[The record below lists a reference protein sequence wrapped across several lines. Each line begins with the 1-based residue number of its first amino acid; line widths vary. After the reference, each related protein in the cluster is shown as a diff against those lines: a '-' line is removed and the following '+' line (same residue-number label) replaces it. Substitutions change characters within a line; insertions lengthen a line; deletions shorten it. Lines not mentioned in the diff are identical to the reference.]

1 MVVLLVLLGFS
12 VFLAGFTLYLKKAF
26 VLSRAWGWWCLIFPP
41 LSIVYY
47 WRNWPA
53 SKESAFLQLGG
64 LLIVLIG
71 ALFALNNSADSTDV
85 TSNKMSGVMELSGKS
100 IHRESASRSG
110 VSAQVPDESMAKK
123 AKESA
128 KATVLE
134 ISKVVRQEGG
144 NLISSVQKSREL
156 VGQLKD
162 EHFKPDVVTLREGRL
177 RFKQGEKLFG
187 DKELIVLLPEPEFKI
202 SSGAIFRFQPAQTNG
217 PEIHL
222 SWLEGE
228 DSVPETKVIKSGYSL
243 DLELQRVTDA
253 DVTARIR
260 FEYKDMDFSGKL
272 AGSFIASKIEASS
285 EVKSVRALGN
295 DLAEP
300 RQVNFGAEEKIIG
313 ATPAKTEPL
322 ELIPTQAQPEAVEQ
336 ITIKESTTLVA
347 EQAEAIEAIE
357 ATSSAEPAP
366 APKLVPH
373 TDILESYLKP
383 ETAIVLQQLEPFWGK
398 NVVITAIDGTKV
410 EGLLKAVRKHLI
422 AVELRVGAGTMEK
435 FILVEKFKSVEL
447 K

>member
-12 VFLAGFTLYLKKAF
+12 VFLAGFTLYLKTAF
-26 VLSRAWGWWCLIFPP
+26 VLNRAWGWWCLIFPP

-64 LLIVLIG
+64 LLTVLIA
-71 ALFALNNSADSTDV
+71 ALFALSNPADSADVS
-85 TSNKMSGVMELSGKS
+85 SNKMSGVMELSGKS
-100 IHRESASRSG
+100 VHRESAGRPG
-110 VSAQVPDESMAKK
+110 VRAQVPDESMAKK
-123 AKESA
+123 AKESV
-128 KATVLE
+128 KSTVLQ
-134 ISKVVRQEGG
+134 ISKVARQEGG

-156 VGQLKD
+156 AGQLND
-162 EHFKPDVVTLREGRL
+162 EHFKPDIVTLREGRL

-202 SSGAIFRFQPAQTNG
+202 SSGAVFRFQATQTNG

-228 DSVPETKVIKSGYSL
+228 DSVPETKIIKSGYSL
-243 DLELQRVTDA
+243 DLELQQVTDA
-253 DVTARIR
+253 DVKARIR
-260 FEYKDMDFSGKL
+260 FEYKDMDFSSKL

-285 EVKSVRALGN
+285 EVKSERAPGN
-295 DLAEP
+295 DLAGP
-300 RQVNFGAEEKIIG
+300 RQGTVSTEENIID

-322 ELIPTQAQPEAVEQ
+322 ELTATQAQPEAVEQ
-336 ITIKESTTLVA
+336 MTIKESTTPAA
-347 EQAEAIEAIE
+347 EQAEAIE

-383 ETAIVLQQLEPFWGK
+383 ETAIVLQQLEPFWGR

-410 EGLLKAVRKHLI
+410 EGLLKAVRKHQI

>member
-12 VFLAGFTLYLKKAF
+12 VFLAGFTLYLKTAF
-26 VLSRAWGWWCLIFPP
+26 VLNRTWGWWCLIFPP

-64 LLIVLIG
+64 LLTVLIA
-71 ALFALNNSADSTDV
+71 ALFALNNPADSADVS
-85 TSNKMSGVMELSGKS
+85 SNKMSGVMELSGKS
-100 IHRESASRSG
+100 VHRESASRPG
-110 VSAQVPDESMAKK
+110 VSAQVPDESMVKK
-123 AKESA
+123 AKESV
-128 KATVLE
+128 KSTVLE

-144 NLISSVQKSREL
+144 DLISSVQKSLEL
-156 VGQLKD
+156 AGQLND

-202 SSGAIFRFQPAQTNG
+202 SSGAIFRFQATQTNG

-228 DSVPETKVIKSGYSL
+228 DSVPETKIIKSGYSL
-243 DLELQRVTDA
+243 DLELQQVTDA
-253 DVTARIR
+253 DVNARIR
-260 FEYKDMDFSGKL
+260 FEYKDMDFNSKL

-285 EVKSVRALGN
+285 EVKSVRAPGN

-300 RQVNFGAEEKIIG
+300 RQVNFSAEEKTIDTI
-313 ATPAKTEPL
+313 PAKTEPF
-322 ELIPTQAQPEAVEQ
+322 ELIPTQAQL
-336 ITIKESTTLVA
+336 TIKESTTLVA
-347 EQAEAIEAIE
+347 EQAEAVE

-410 EGLLKAVRKHLI
+410 EGLLKAVRKHQI